1 MAGFLRG
8 GGMSGMLVLSAF
20 ALSYAGW
27 VSLALGQD
35 KYHRQVWSRGAHP
48 ATRRL
53 LKLLG
58 VLYLAIS
65 MVVSVAAWGGSI
77 GFVAWFG
84 VLTAGAIPFVF
95 LLPYAPRAAAGCALL
110 ASALA
115 AVGLGW
121 HALA

>member
-1 MAGFLRG
+1 MTGV
-8 GGMSGMLVLSAF
+8 LVLSAF

-35 KYHRQVWSRGAHP
+35 KYHRQVWSRSPRP
-48 ATRRL
+48 ATKRL

-58 VLYLAIS
+58 VLYLAVS
-65 MVVSVAAWGGSI
+65 MAVSIAAWGGAI

-95 LLPYAPRAAAGCALL
+95 LLPYAPRMAAAAALL

-115 AVGLGW
+115 VAGLGW